1 MESKLSG
8 QRKGTEKLASF
19 LPSLP
24 FPLIA
29 VLLAVPL
36 TVALIMLNIRIGAN
50 HIPSVFFLLGMLIM
64 VTILSLRQDDLA
76 GAIVI
81 VTSLCLDWYLGT
93 YILALGMSVVLLI
106 LFFLF
111 RSPRHPWLK
120 PRPFGLWILFLL
132 LTIVPAITPIMQGN
146 TSAYDTVYYYPDIV
160 LASFLMYWLGNV
172 IARDTDSVRRFLQLL
187 AAFGTFVAVHIIL
200 EEITGNLLFA
210 TANVELFLSSKSN
223 YQLTA
228 GSGVARLGSFF
239 VQPDAS
245 SAFLAMLLFV
255 SLGLFVES
263 SSFWKKATFLTE
275 VLLMVIAL
283 LFTYGAAAWMCA
295 CLGLVVFVLLVGSL
309 RYKLQMGFCVL
320 IAVAILLLGFS
331 SQIGLLVNH
340 ATAADELTL
349 REGLWETAVRVIQAF
364 PVTGVG
370 LSRVGYL
377 SISDQYR
384 VVAEYTLENN
394 PHNAYL
400 EWGAMAGLP
409 VLLVFLALLTFALW
423 QALRNW
429 YRLDGRTR
437 ALYGGG
443 IAALFTLCIN
453 NLSFGLWT
461 LPPMAV
467 LGWMLLGVLASPLPF
482 TEMYQRMKQKQA
494 PQSGRLEEGTTCV

>member
-1 MESKLSG
+1 MEDQLSDQG
-8 QRKGTEKLASF
+8 QSTDKRVSF
-19 LPSLP
+19 LPFLP
-24 FPLIA
+24 FPFIAVLIA
-29 VLLAVPL
+29 VLLS
-36 TVALIMLNIRIGAN
+36 VALVIVDIRIGAN
-50 HIPSVFFLLGMLIM
+50 HLPLGFFLLGTLIM
-64 VTILSLRQDDLA
+64 ATVITLRQDDLA

-81 VTSLCLDWYLGT
+81 ATSLCLDWYLGT
-93 YILALGMSVVLLI
+93 YVIALGMSVALLI

-172 IARDTDSVRRFLQLL
+172 IARDMDSVRRFLQLI

-210 TANVELFLSSKSN
+210 TANVQLFLLSKSN

-228 GSGVARLGSFF
+228 GSGIARLGSFF
-239 VQPDAS
+239 VQPDAT

-255 SLGLFVES
+255 PLGLFVES
-263 SSFWKKATFLTE
+263 SSFWKKTLFLME

-295 CLGLVVFVLLVGSL
+295 SLGLVVFVLLVGSL

-340 ATAADELTL
+340 AMAANELTL

-370 LSRVGYL
+370 LSRAGYFT
-377 SISDQYR
+377 ISDQYR

-409 VLLVFLALLTFALW
+409 VLLVFLALLAFALG

-429 YRLDGRTR
+429 YRLDRRTR
-437 ALYGGG
+437 ALFGGG
-443 IAALFTLCIN
+443 IAALFTFCIN

-467 LGWMLLGVLASPLPF
+467 LGWMLLGVMASPLPF

>member
-8 QRKGTEKLASF
+8 QGKGPEKLASF

-29 VLLAVPL
+29 VLVAVSL
-36 TVALIMLNIRIGAN
+36 TITLIMVNIRVGVN
-50 HIPSVFFLLGMLIM
+50 QIPSGFLLLGMLIM

-76 GAIVI
+76 GAIV
-81 VTSLCLDWYLGT
+81 VMTSLCLDWYLGT
-93 YILALGMSVVLLI
+93 YIIALGMALVLLI

-111 RSPRHPWLK
+111 RSPRYPWLK

-132 LTIVPAITPIMQGN
+132 LTIVPAITPVIQGN
-146 TSAYDTVYYYPDIV
+146 TSAYDTVYYYPDVI

-172 IARDTDSVRRFLQLL
+172 IVRDINSVRRFLQLI
-187 AAFGTFVAVHIIL
+187 AVFGTFVAVHIIL

-210 TANVELFLSSKSN
+210 TANVQLFLSSKSN
-223 YQLTA
+223 YQLIA
-228 GSGVARLGSFF
+228 GSSIARLGSFF

-255 SLGLFVES
+255 PLGLFVES
-263 SSFWKKATFLTE
+263 SSFWKKTLFLTE

-283 LFTYGAAAWMCA
+283 LFTYGAAAWICA

-320 IAVAILLLGFS
+320 IAVTILLLGFS
-331 SQIGLLVNH
+331 LQLGLLVNH
-340 ATAADELTL
+340 ATAANELLL
-349 REGLWETAVRVIQAF
+349 REGLWQTAMRVIQAF
-364 PVTGVG
+364 PLTGVG

-384 VVAEYTLENN
+384 VAAEYTLENN

-400 EWGAMAGLP
+400 ELGAMAGLP
-409 VLLVFLALLTFALW
+409 VLLVFLALLAFALW

-437 ALYGGG
+437 ALFGGG
-443 IAALFTLCIN
+443 IAAVFTLCIN

-461 LPPMAV
+461 LPPMTV
-467 LGWMLLGVLASPLPF
+467 LGWMLLGVMSSPLPVAG
-482 TEMYQRMKQKQA
+482 MNRRMEKKQA
-494 PQSGRLEEGTTCV
+494 Q